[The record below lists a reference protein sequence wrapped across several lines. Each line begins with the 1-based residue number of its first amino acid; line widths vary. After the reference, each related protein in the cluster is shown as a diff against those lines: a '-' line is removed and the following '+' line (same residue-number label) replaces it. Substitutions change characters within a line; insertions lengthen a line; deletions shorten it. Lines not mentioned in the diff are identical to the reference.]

1 MILVSLIDALKV
13 ELEELFKNHDYETRV
28 KETKN
33 PSILT
38 GWYTTK
44 SRNNDEE
51 FPYVL
56 ISPVEQDDSGD
67 NSTVE
72 LLIVFAAHSMDHEG
86 WKDSALM
93 AEKVRRYLETQHTID
108 KRYEVNHDIK
118 IIFPD
123 EQPYP
128 QWFCWMHVKFNVY
141 KSSLEE
147 VYYD

>member
-1 MILVSLIDALKV
+1 MILVSLIDALKA
-13 ELEELFKNHDYETRV
+13 ELEELFKNHGYET
-28 KETKN
+28 KTKKDKIPN
-33 PSILT
+33 VLT

-44 SRNNDEE
+44 SRNNEDE

-56 ISPVEQDDSGD
+56 ISPIEQDDSGG

-72 LLIVFAAHSMDHEG
+72 LLIVFAAHSMDQEG
-86 WKDSALM
+86 WKDPVLM
-93 AEKVRRYLETQHTID
+93 AEKVRKYLESKHTID
-108 KRYEVNHDIK
+108 KKYEVSHDIK

-128 QWFCWMHVKFNVY
+128 QWFCWMHTKFNVY
-141 KSSLEE
+141 KADLEE